1 MAVSVP
7 VIDMADDPKALKMD
21 GHDQHKKSQKRKRSS
36 WVSETFS
43 GEQRES
49 RIKELNQEMEGLFGC
64 YREMMEQKS
73 GFGMGHDI
81 GSVDSGC
88 ALNSA
93 VAVLMEESDLPL
105 AKLVEAIHE
114 KVKDRMRNVSLA
126 AVKNSVLLVG
136 RRVKYGLNNEE
147 ADILEDDS
155 HSSLWCWEIR
165 DAKLIP
171 KAERVTIKARR
182 TCRRKINERIT
193 AISAMITLLQKPEN
207 DHSYKHNFVK
217 ASEKLAKVLNEADI
231 HLLMSSMLQKTGAEM
246 AEKEAKREEKLL
258 IKQLE
263 RTKRVMEKEKKIAD
277 RELWR
282 EKLQNVYGNFQ
293 SLFMTMIRLGMLFAV
308 TILYFLDFY
317 ECLQDEAKMDGKRR
331 EREEAEMRMKLRKQQ
346 EEAERDQRR
355 REKEEAELKK
365 KLSIQKQASVM
376 ERFLKK
382 CKTSPCQIEE
392 MTRPTAYSPSTK
404 KNENVPETITLSMD
418 RALSSKAANI
428 ADLHKLH
435 LSSWHHLGR
444 CLRLNQNQCWG
455 LRMKPKRELFK
466 ELRLTANKGLSHDD
480 PSAERLADGWQE
492 QHSDDKSCHNDADVS
507 VHDVKKC
514 CIRKQLL
521 QFDKSNRPAF
531 YGIWP
536 KKSNVV
542 GPRCPWRKDPDLD
555 YDVDSDEEWEEE
567 EPGESLSDCDKD
579 EEEESCE
586 GCSKAEDEDDSDDG
600 FFVPDGYLSENEG
613 VEVDRME
620 SDVPVVET
628 QTSHISEQDGHN
640 EEFGALL
647 RQQKYLNK
655 FTELA
660 LRKNQPL
667 FISNFLHEKA
677 SLLMAEDLSG
687 TPILEQTCLQT
698 LSMRA
703 YPFGPSV
710 EISIDSMEHENHE
723 ACMSSGK
730 AGVTPAL
737 SVVPIPD
744 SDLPLI
750 ISSIQSCSHGMRK
763 LLESLQEKFPS
774 IPKSQLKDKVREIS
788 DFSNNRWQVKKEIL
802 VKLGMPISPEK
813 GSGHTKSIAAF
824 FSKRCLPP
832 ADKSSSSP
840 PIETSPPQLLKSG
853 SASQE
858 QQGCTLNHT

>member
-88 ALNSA
+88 ALNSV

-105 AKLVEAIHE
+105 AKLVKAIHE

-231 HLLMSSMLQKTGAEM
+231 HLLMSIMLQKTGAEM

-263 RTKRVMEKEKKIAD
+263 RTKREMEKEKKIVD
-277 RELWR
+277 RKLWR
-282 EKLQNVYGNFQ
+282 EKLQN
-293 SLFMTMIRLGMLFAV
+293 
-308 TILYFLDFY
+308 
-317 ECLQDEAKMDGKRR
+317 DEAKKDGKRR

-404 KNENVPETITLSMD
+404 KNENVPETITLPMD

-428 ADLHKLH
+428 DDLRKLH

-579 EEEESCE
+579 EEEESFE

-687 TPILEQTCLQT
+687 TPKLEQTCLQT

-710 EISIDSMEHENHE
+710 AISIDSMEHENHE

-730 AGVTPAL
+730 AGATPAL

-750 ISSIQSCSHGMRK
+750 VSSIQSCSHGMRK

-802 VKLGMPISPEK
+802 VKLGMPISP
-813 GSGHTKSIAAF
+813 GV
-824 FSKRCLPP
+824 LPP

-840 PIETSPPQLLKSG
+840 PIETSTEIWFCFPGATWGYPEPYINS
-853 SASQE
+853 
-858 QQGCTLNHT
+858 

>member
-7 VIDMADDPKALKMD
+7 VIDMADDPKPLKTD
-21 GHDQHKKSQKRKRSS
+21 GHDQHKGQKRKRSS
-36 WVSETFS
+36 LVSETLS

-64 YREMMEQKS
+64 YREMMERKS

-88 ALNSA
+88 ALNSV

-105 AKLVEAIHE
+105 AKLVDAIHE
-114 KVKDRMRNVSLA
+114 KVKDRMRKVSLA
-126 AVKNSVLLVG
+126 AVKNYVLLVG

-193 AISAMITLLQKPEN
+193 AISAMITLLQKP
-207 DHSYKHNFVK
+207 
-217 ASEKLAKVLNEADI
+217 SEKLAKVLNEADI

-246 AEKEAKREEKLL
+246 AEKEANREEKLL

-263 RTKRVMEKEKKIAD
+263 RTKREMEKEKKIVD
-277 RELWR
+277 RELRR
-282 EKLQNVYGNFQ
+282 EKLQN
-293 SLFMTMIRLGMLFAV
+293 
-308 TILYFLDFY
+308 
-317 ECLQDEAKMDGKRR
+317 DEAKKDGKRR
-331 EREEAEMRMKLRKQQ
+331 EREEAEMRTKLPKQQ

-392 MTRPTAYSPSTK
+392 MTKPTAYSPSTK

-428 ADLHKLH
+428 DDFRKLH
-435 LSSWHHLGR
+435 LSSWHHLGH
-444 CLRLNQNQCWG
+444 CLRLNQNLCWG

-466 ELRLTANKGLSHDD
+466 ELKLTANKGLSHDD
-480 PSAERLADGWQE
+480 LSAERLADGWQE
-492 QHSDDKSCHNDADVS
+492 QHSVDKSCHNDADVS

-514 CIRKQLL
+514 CVRKQLL

-531 YGIWP
+531 YGIWA
-536 KKSNVV
+536 KKSNVA

-579 EEEESCE
+579 EEEGSCE

-620 SDVPVVET
+620 SDVPVVDT
-628 QTSHISEQDGHN
+628 QTS
-640 EEFGALL
+640 
-647 RQQKYLNK
+647 
-655 FTELA
+655 
-660 LRKNQPL
+660 
-667 FISNFLHEKA
+667 
-677 SLLMAEDLSG
+677 
-687 TPILEQTCLQT
+687 ILTCLQT

-723 ACMSSGK
+723 VCMSSGK
-730 AGVTPAL
+730 AGATPAL

-750 ISSIQSCSHGMRK
+750 
-763 LLESLQEKFPS
+763 
-774 IPKSQLKDKVREIS
+774 
-788 DFSNNRWQVKKEIL
+788 VKKEIL

-813 GSGHTKSIAAF
+813 GGGHTKSIAAF

-853 SASQE
+853 FASQE
-858 QQGCTLNHT
+858 QQGCT